1 MHIQSKT
8 VITSGVLAGSLV
20 LFTGFGSHTA
30 DDDVMG
36 GAASAGAGALIGG
49 PAGAG
54 ISGAIGADTGAI
66 ISTGQDKQDRED
78 GAEYQEPF

>member
-20 LFTGFGSHTA
+20 LFTGCGSHTA
-30 DDDVMG
+30 DDAVMG
-36 GAASAGAGALIGG
+36 GAAGAGAGAIIGG

-54 ISGAIGADTGAI
+54 IGGAIGA
-66 ISTGQDKQDRED
+66 GQDKQDRED
-78 GAEYQEPF
+78 GVEYEKPF

>member
-20 LFTGFGSHTA
+20 LFTGCGSHTA
-30 DDDVMG
+30 DDAVIG
-36 GAASAGAGALIGG
+36 GAAGAGAGALNGG

-54 ISGAIGADTGAI
+54 LGGALGAGPRAI
-66 ISTGQDKQDRED
+66 IGSGQDKQDRQD
-78 GAEYQEPF
+78 GVEYEKPF